1 MRFLRKS
8 RVDLFLA
15 TGLLFLVFAVRTMA
29 METDCVIHDPSTIIK
44 NGATYW
50 VFGTGHGIDV
60 YSSQDLR
67 HWTAQPSVFAAQPAW
82 IAAAVPKHRD
92 GDFWAPAIRRI
103 GNRYCLYYA
112 VSSFGRNISAIGLV
126 TSPSLQSPHWT
137 DRGMIVRSVHSD
149 HFNAIDPSVIREAK
163 GALWMSFGSF
173 WSGIKLIELN
183 RDTGEALPGP
193 PQIYS
198 LASHPQDRDHSIEA
212 SYLWEHHGYY
222 YLFVNWGLCCRGEQS
237 TYSIQVGRSRVIT
250 GPYEDKDG
258 RDMHLGGGSLF
269 LGTLAPNS
277 PGYAEVGPGQ
287 SGILASPGG
296 DWFSCHYEWAQ
307 DRQGLPILN
316 VMNLGWG
323 KDGWP
328 VLSEH

>member
-1 MRFLRKS
+1 L
-8 RVDLFLA
+8 DELW
-15 TGLLFLVFAVRTMA
+15 LLL
-29 METDCVIHDPSTIIK
+29 E
-44 NGATYW
+44 
-50 VFGTGHGIDV
+50 
-60 YSSQDLR
+60 
-67 HWTAQPSVFAAQPAW
+67 
-82 IAAAVPKHRD
+82 
-92 GDFWAPAIRRI
+92 
-103 GNRYCLYYA
+103 
-112 VSSFGRNISAIGLV
+112 
-126 TSPSLQSPHWT
+126 
-137 DRGMIVRSVHSD
+137 
-149 HFNAIDPSVIREAK
+149 
-163 GALWMSFGSF
+163 
-173 WSGIKLIELN
+173 
-183 RDTGEALPGP
+183 
-193 PQIYS
+193 
-198 LASHPQDRDHSIEA
+198 SHPQDRDHSIEA